1 MMDNDAYTGSIAKTH
16 INFKHFNVKHF
27 NVSQVAIYLNGE
39 MPVPPL
45 MLNFADNQYIDEYKS
60 LIATVG

>member
-1 MMDNDAYTGSIAKTH
+1 MVGNDAYKGSIAKTQ
-16 INFKHFNVKHF
+16 IDFKHFNVKHF

-45 MLNFADNQYIDEYKS
+45 KLNFADNQYIDEYKS
-60 LIATVG
+60 LIATAG

>member
-16 INFKHFNVKHF
+16 INFKHF

-60 LIATVG
+60 LIATAG

>member
-1 MMDNDAYTGSIAKTH
+1 MVDNDAYKGSIAKTQ
-16 INFKHFNVKHF
+16 IDFKHFNVKHF

-45 MLNFADNQYIDEYKS
+45 KLNFADNQYIDEYKS
-60 LIATVG
+60 LIATAG